1 MKTVSE
7 LLDDL
12 VSELPSVDS
21 KLCMDNRFP
30 YIFTKSFYFLQDGP
44 EIYKQKDLD
53 NACRT

>member
-44 EIYKQKDLD
+44 DIQTKR
-53 NACRT
+53 CF